1 MRDIPRQTRSING
14 PVRAKRSRARTA
26 RGSGTYLC
34 HRYAM
39 PTAASVMRSARG
51 TGGLLDLAALEVE
64 ARERGVAAEHHASGL
79 GEVDN
84 ERLMAGRVPGRRD
97 HLKPGRETRAAR
109 DGQIGELGDVPVHA
123 REVRLSFGE
132 R

>member
-1 MRDIPRQTRSING
+1 MRDIPRKTRSING

-26 RGSGTYLC
+26 RGSGTFLC

-39 PTAASVMRSARG
+39 PTAAI
-51 TGGLLDLAALEVE
+51 EVE

-97 HLKPGRETRAAR
+97 HLKPGRDTRAAR
-109 DGQIGELGDVPVHA
+109 DGQIGELGDVPVHT